1 MSKNKK
7 LLYWFYFLLIID
19 MWFLMGF
26 TFSLLFIIGI
36 PGLILT
42 LWLLFTILKIINSL
56 KAGAIITKK
65 HSNYFAIGGLLFI
78 FYLILLGLFL
88 SGFQETDYTMLFISM
103 AFFFIL
109 GITLVLITM
118 RQVKKYNASLNEAE
132 IPTLT
137 NKSDSPD

>member
-1 MSKNKK
+1 MSNNKK
-7 LLYWFYFLLIID
+7 LLYWFYFLLILD
-19 MWFLMGF
+19 VLFLPGF
-26 TFSLLFIIGI
+26 IVSSFLIIGI

-109 GITLVLITM
+109 GLTLVLITM

-132 IPTLT
+132 IPTPT

>member
-109 GITLVLITM
+109 GLTLVLITM